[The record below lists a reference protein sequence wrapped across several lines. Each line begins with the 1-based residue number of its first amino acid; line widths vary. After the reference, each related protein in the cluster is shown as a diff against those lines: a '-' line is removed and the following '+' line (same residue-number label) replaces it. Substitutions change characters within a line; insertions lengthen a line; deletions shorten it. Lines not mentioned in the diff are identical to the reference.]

1 LIAKDPDACNS
12 LVTFQ
17 TRVVEEGFNMTKLS
31 CNIARPKPGPQ
42 GKGLGTLY
50 QRVTKQFALNEDKFQ
65 SSL

>member
-1 LIAKDPDACNS
+1 
-12 LVTFQ
+12 
-17 TRVVEEGFNMTKLS
+17 MTKLS